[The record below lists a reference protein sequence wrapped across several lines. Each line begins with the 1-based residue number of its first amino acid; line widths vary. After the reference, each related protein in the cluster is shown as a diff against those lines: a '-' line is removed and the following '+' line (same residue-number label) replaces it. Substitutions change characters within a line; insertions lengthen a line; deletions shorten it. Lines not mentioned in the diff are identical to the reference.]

1 MMIRPIRKVGIACT
15 MLILALAGQLT
26 YLQVYKADDL
36 SDDPRNVRKA
46 IRDFERPRGD
56 IITADGQVVA
66 RSVPDDADGDD
77 FDLQREYPQ
86 ADLFAHVVGYQSFV
100 FGNVGVENSYN
111 DELVGRDLDLDLRN
125 LDDVFAGKEN
135 TGNVVLSMSAEAQ
148 LVARDALGGQ
158 RGSVVAID
166 PRTGAILAMYSNPS
180 YDPNPLAGHDPLA
193 VQQYDELLRAAPD
206 KPDLARAYRELYPP
220 GSTFKVV
227 TAGTA
232 LDAGISTPETGY
244 PSINALD
251 LPQTD
256 ATLANFGNS
265 NCGGSLAESFRRSC
279 NTTFGQVGLDLG
291 ETFVV
296 GMEQFGIYQ
305 APPLDVNPGAATSQG
320 PAPGSFQTEMP
331 RFAQAGIGQGP
342 VSVTPLEMALV
353 AAGVANG
360 GVIMAPHVMAE
371 ITDAGGGTVRTFDD
385 EAWTTAVTPQTA
397 ATLTQFMISVV
408 EPGGTGT
415 AAQIP
420 GVTVAGKTGT
430 AQNDIGD
437 PHAWFIAFAPAEN
450 PTVAVAVI
458 VEQGGDFGSEAT
470 GGQIAA
476 PIAKRMIE
484 VLL

>member
-206 KPDLARAYRELYPP
+206 KPDLARAYRERYPP

-227 TAGTA
+227 TAGVG
-232 LDAGISTPETGY
+232 LDAGVTTPETGY

-251 LPQTD
+251 LPQSD
-256 ATLANFGNS
+256 STLANFGNR
-265 NCGGSLAESFRRSC
+265 NCGGTLAVSFTNSC
-279 NTTFGQVGLDLG
+279 NTTFAQVGLDLG
-291 ETFVV
+291 DTFAT

-305 APPLDVNPGAATSQG
+305 APPLDLNPGAAESTG
-320 PAPGSFQTEMP
+320 PTPGSFQNDMP
-331 RFAQAGIGQGP
+331 RFALAGIGQGD
-342 VSVTPLEMALV
+342 VAVTPLEMALV

-371 ITDAGGGTVRTFDD
+371 ITDADGGTVRTFDD

-408 EPGGTGT
+408 EEGTGT

>member
-1 MMIRPIRKVGIACT
+1 
-15 MLILALAGQLT
+15 
-26 YLQVYKADDL
+26 
-36 SDDPRNVRKA
+36 
-46 IRDFERPRGD
+46 
-56 IITADGQVVA
+56 
-66 RSVPDDADGDD
+66 
-77 FDLQREYPQ
+77 
-86 ADLFAHVVGYQSFV
+86 
-100 FGNVGVENSYN
+100 VEQEYN

-125 LDDVFAGKEN
+125 IPDIFSGREN
-135 TGNVVLSMSAEAQ
+135 TGNVVLTISAPAQ
-148 LVARDALGGQ
+148 ALARDVLGGQ
-158 RGSVVAID
+158 RGSVVALD
-166 PRTGAILAMYSNPS
+166 PRNGAILAMYSNPS
-180 YDPNPLAGHDPLA
+180 YDPNPLAGHGTVA
-193 VQQYDELLRAAPD
+193 VQAYGDLLRADPNR
-206 KPDLARAYRELYPP
+206 PELPRSYRERFPP

-227 TAGTA
+227 TASVA
-232 LDAGISTPETGY
+232 LEAGLVSPDQPVF
-244 PSINALD
+244 PSISSLD

-256 ATLANFGNS
+256 DVLRNFGGQS
-265 NCGGSLAESFRRSC
+265 CGGNLTESFRRSC

-371 ITDAGGGTVRTFDD
+371 ITDADGGTVRTFGE

-408 EPGGTGT
+408 EEGTGT